1 MKITCAKGTP
11 AQLLDAVEDRIAE
24 LSATS
29 TPVQSST
36 AIDLLDTM
44 TLGEQINWLYQTHG
58 ADDVDYLEFEN
69 EMYEQYNIEV
79 AQTGYEGSFD
89 QYIREIC
96 EDEIDQGF
104 ELTPE
109 MLEYRHEYRDDVTIE
124 STEAITGI
132 ESVETMME
140 VLYSRWDDGSLSFD
154 EFKYALDDMY
164 NVDVS
169 KGIYEGSFDQWVKDT
184 YQQEILSTA
193 DVNECSNIVTL

>member
-58 ADDVDYLEFEN
+58 ADDIDYPEFED

-109 MLEYRHEYRDDVTIE
+109 MLEYRNEYRDDVTIE
-124 STEAITGI
+124 STEAITGT

-169 KGIYEGSFDQWVKDT
+169 KGTYEGSFDQWVKDT

>member
-58 ADDVDYLEFEN
+58 ADDTDYPEFED

-109 MLEYRHEYRDDVTIE
+109 MLEYRDDVTIE
-124 STEAITGI
+124 STEAITGA

-169 KGIYEGSFDQWVKDT
+169 KGTYEGSFDQWVKDT

>member
-44 TLGEQINWLYQTHG
+44 TLGEQINWLYQIHG
-58 ADDVDYLEFEN
+58 ADDTDYPEFED

-109 MLEYRHEYRDDVTIE
+109 MLEYRNEYRDDVTIE
-124 STEAITGI
+124 STEAITGT

-169 KGIYEGSFDQWVKDT
+169 KGAYEGSFDQWVKDT